1 MALNPMNQT
10 NLANYIP
17 SIWAK
22 EVQMATE
29 RNLVMANLIDR
40 HYQKYA
46 YTGNKVVVP
55 KMANLSATAFVMGT
69 NINIDNT
76 TQGVVNISIN
86 KQYYTA
92 TAVDDFTVIQD
103 YVGYFE
109 KARGAHAYAL
119 SKEIDTSLAVLVP
132 AFNTGNDVGTQG
144 DAITADTVID
154 AYTKL
159 NVADAPQAGRS
170 WVFDP
175 ESIEDIIKADFFVRM
190 DYVPGSVSANGFQGR
205 QILGAPV
212 YMSNNVDAT
221 GAYHNA
227 VYWQQEA
234 LALVTQLMPK
244 AHIGRIETQ
253 LSDVLIMEALWGC
266 VEMRDTFGVQI
277 NTRS

>member
-17 SIWAK
+17 AIWAK
-22 EVQMATE
+22 EVQSAVE
-29 RNLVMANLIDR
+29 RALVLANLIDR

-55 KMANLSATAFVMGT
+55 LMANLSATAFVMGT

-76 TQGVVNISIN
+76 TQGVLNISIN

-92 TAVDDFTVIQD
+92 TAVDDFTEIQD

-109 KARGAHAYAL
+109 KAREKHAYAL
-119 SKEIDTSLAVLVP
+119 AKEIDTSLAVLVP
-132 AFNTGNDVGTQG
+132 AFNTGNDIGTQG
-144 DAITADTVID
+144 DAITADTVIEG
-154 AYTKL
+154 YEKL
-159 NVADAPQAGRS
+159 NVAEAPQSGRS
-170 WVFDP
+170 WVFDA
-175 ESIEDIIKADFFVRM
+175 ESITDLVKADFFVRM

-227 VYWQQEA
+227 IYWQEEA

-244 AHIGRIETQ
+244 AHIGRVEPQ
-253 LSDVLIMEALWGC
+253 LSDVLITEALWGC
-266 VEMRDTFGVQI
+266 MEMRDTFGCQI